1 MRIGLVGAG
10 RIGAFRAST
19 LRGLPGV
26 DSLVVTDAD
35 LALAREVA
43 GRLGVE
49 AAGSVAELL
58 GAGIDGLVI
67 AATEFGPDGYLPREP
82 GQRSRLLAGVV
93 AALEAADYG
102 GWYVLEQDVI
112 LDGPP
117 QDEGPARGVRESLY
131 YLRGL
136 LGGPR

>member
-1 MRIGLVGAG
+1 MRIGLVGDG

-67 AATEFGPDGYLPREP
+67 ASATGSHPEL
-82 GQRSRLLAGVV
+82 
-93 AALEAADYG
+93 
-102 GWYVLEQDVI
+102 I
-112 LDGPP
+112 N
-117 QDEGPARGVRESLY
+117 RGVQACPSWPPS
-131 YLRGL
+131 
-136 LGGPR
+136 PRSSPVI